1 MSKKYAELGSVCTA
15 LVLSTLV
22 TATAPLAQAQQGYTE
37 VQPSN
42 TNDGKLKAIG
52 IGAGIGALMA
62 VGYYFVSDHGER
74 SGKCGPWSCALPYLS
89 ISGGFAGLF
98 MSRELAAQRRAER
111 PRVGDRLVFAST
123 NYEIPAAPIA
133 LGLRDSLLAVATDSG
148 TQVISTASRSAA
160 LRRRGSGLS
169 DVRRVAVSG
178 GESQILIGTSSALWE
193 TGPTEG
199 LLRRVLEGP
208 VDALATSPTAV
219 VAATGNSIRIRY
231 GVGEDARTDSL
242 AAPGRVTAAAW
253 DEGSGNFWIATDS
266 MLMELSISGST
277 PVLTPRVAISGT
289 ANAVASSA
297 NWVAVSLGNDG
308 VAIWSRQALL
318 GGGVT
323 TPTVL
328 RGEPRF
334 AFDLAFLNDVL
345 YVAGGVDGVTKIELS
360 PSVRIVGSSRQAGYA
375 TSIASDGT
383 ALWIGDSFTGKT
395 RIIRATP

>member
-1 MSKKYAELGSVCTA
+1 MSKKYTELGSVYAA
-15 LVLSTLV
+15 LALSTLV
-22 TATAPLAQAQQGYTE
+22 TTAAPLAQAQQGYSE
-37 VQPSN
+37 VQPTSEG
-42 TNDGKLKAIG
+42 DGRFKAIG
-52 IGAGIGALMA
+52 IGAGLGALMA
-62 VGYYFVSDHGER
+62 VGYYFISDHGER
-74 SGKCGPWSCALPYLS
+74 AGKCGPWRCALPYLS

-123 NYEIPAAPIA
+123 SYSIPAAPIA

-148 TQVISTASRSAA
+148 TQVISTVSRNAA

-178 GESQILIGTSSALWE
+178 GESQILIGTASALWE

-208 VDALATSPTAV
+208 VDALAASPAAV
-219 VAATGNSIRIRY
+219 VAASGTSIRIRY
-231 GVGEDARTDSL
+231 GVGEGARTDSVT
-242 AAPGRVTAAAW
+242 APGRVTAAAW
-253 DEGSGNFWIATDS
+253 DEGSGNFWITTES
-266 MLMELSISGST
+266 MLLELSITGST
-277 PVLTPRVAISGT
+277 PTLTPRVATGGI

-297 NWVAVSLGNDG
+297 NWVAISLGNDG

-323 TPTVL
+323 TPTAL
-328 RGEPRF
+328 KGEPRF

-360 PSVRIVGSSRQAGYA
+360 PGVRIVGSSRQVGYA